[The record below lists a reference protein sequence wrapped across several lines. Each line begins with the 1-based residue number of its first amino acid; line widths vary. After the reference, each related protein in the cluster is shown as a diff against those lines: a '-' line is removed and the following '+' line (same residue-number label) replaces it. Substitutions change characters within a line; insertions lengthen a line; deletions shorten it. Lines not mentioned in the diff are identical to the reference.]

1 MHTSRCLSTRSRAG
15 LFGLA
20 TSLALLLLLLASC
33 RTVAPTEA
41 DVLRRQVL
49 RGYEHMMASDYA
61 SLVAMLAP
69 LAELHGVDGQVVDRA
84 KLDKLAARVAAMR
97 RGDLTATESAEL
109 QAFLAKRQAWAKR
122 AHASA
127 RFEAIVVD
135 GDSAIVTTYD
145 RGTPGKLEKSVYSF
159 RRMSGEWLLEK
170 ELSTHVAE
178 GD

>member
-1 MHTSRCLSTRSRAG
+1 MRTSRCLSVRSG
-15 LFGLA
+15 VCLF
-20 TSLALLLLLLASC
+20 SLALLVLASC
-33 RTVAPTEA
+33 RTVAPTESEA
-41 DVLRRQVL
+41 LRREVL
-49 RGYEHMMASDYA
+49 RGYEHMMASDYV

-69 LAELHGVDGQVVDRA
+69 GAELHGVDGQVVDRA

-97 RGDLTATESAEL
+97 RGELTAAESADL

-122 AHASA
+122 AHDSA

-159 RRMSGEWLLEK
+159 RRLGGEWLLEK